1 MALGAMPPPGA
12 ASRSH
17 RRGRASGA
25 PCKARLA
32 GNLLPQVWPS
42 GRPGMIRF
50 LTRQSPPLSFVE
62 ALVLLILIVRV
73 DLITGHQVSL
83 VLFYTVPIVFAV
95 WLCDNK
101 SAFAVAGLAGI
112 LWSWADVVLG
122 HAYPNSTVQAWEIAI
137 RFAFFFLVALA
148 GIAVRER
155 HHASS
160 ARICLLERARTLEQQ
175 IIEVSEYE
183 QQRIGRDLH
192 DGLCQY
198 LAGFGCAATSL
209 KIDLERRGLDQ
220 LATAAADIEKLL
232 EESVKEA
239 RTLAHGLVPVQLD
252 EAGLNAALQELVSS
266 TRRLFGIECTF
277 EFAGNNGFRHFGRAT
292 HLYRIAQEAINNA
305 TKHARARHIE
315 VRLSANS
322 NALSLSIADD
332 GTGLTHP
339 AHASSGVGI
348 SIMRYRANVLGGNF
362 EIEDRPTENIRA
374 VAHD

>member
-1 MALGAMPPPGA
+1 M
-12 ASRSH
+12 
-17 RRGRASGA
+17 
-25 PCKARLA
+25 
-32 GNLLPQVWPS
+32 V
-42 GRPGMIRF
+42 RF
-50 LTRQSPPLSFVE
+50 LTRQPPPLAFVE
-62 ALVLLILIVRV
+62 ALALLTMIVWL

-83 VLFYTVPIVFAV
+83 VLFYSVPIVFAV
-95 WLCDNK
+95 WLCDNR

-122 HAYPNSTVQAWEIAI
+122 HSYPTPTVQAWEMAI
-137 RFAFFFLVALA
+137 RFAFFFLVALS

-155 HHASS
+155 HHASI
-160 ARICLLERARTLEQQ
+160 ARIGLLEHARKLEQQ

-198 LAGFGCAATSL
+198 LAGVGCAATSL
-209 KIDLERRGLDQ
+209 KIDLERRGLAE
-220 LATAAADIEKLL
+220 LATSAADIEKLL

-239 RTLAHGLVPVQLD
+239 RALAHGLVPVQLD

-277 EFAGNNGFRHFGRAT
+277 EFAGNNGFRHFGRTT

-305 TKHARARHIE
+305 TKHARAQHIE

-332 GTGLTHP
+332 GTGFTEP
-339 AHASSGVGI
+339 AQAASGVGI

-362 EIEDRPTENIRA
+362 EIEDRPTGGTIVSCVVPATGTNETK
-374 VAHD
+374 